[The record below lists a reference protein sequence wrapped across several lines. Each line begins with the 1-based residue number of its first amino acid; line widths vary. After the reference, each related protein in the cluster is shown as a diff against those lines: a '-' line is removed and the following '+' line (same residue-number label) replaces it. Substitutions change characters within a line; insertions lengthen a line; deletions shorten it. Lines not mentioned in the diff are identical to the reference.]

1 MKKNFWI
8 IVLFAVLTVM
18 NIGCDNTEVIT
29 INCEDCEFEIP
40 KFEKKYSQKVAEYI
54 EDDYDYDDQEKKVKY
69 RLEYSSM
76 EEAEWKML
84 NCFLTKVEE
93 YSYSNYKVYWHLF
106 NEVIKSDTSTITY
119 TYTYDPKIEYHLS
132 VETSQDGNLRVYSFD
147 TYAGSG
153 GDYYNIVQ
161 YRWNGDVK
169 TTDYRY
175 DMYDEEN
182 EEEDGDE
189 ECLLCANIDGIYD
202 IVYGNKT
209 YYLLSKYFRSA
220 PFGYFACICC
230 ELSENGLMPVELFK
244 DENGTH
250 SEIESEYGYFMYIVK
265 EKDGK
270 VYRAEDMLDATPI
283 TIYVRAETIVDT
295 NQEIEEVI
303 YEKIGYDRYH
313 KYVWDGRY
321 FVREEG
327 RDFANPFLCSQLQ
340 EYDSNEM
347 LLKTDRNLIRIDLMP
362 DKTYRY
368 AAWKADAEMSDVPE
382 LVINNGYMMHNDDD
396 IYYIFNNE
404 GFEYKVGDSEVVV
417 RKGKNIVG
425 RWYAYEIYSM

>member
-69 RLEYSSM
+69 RLEYSSI

-84 NCFLTKVEE
+84 NCFESRIFDYEVF
-93 YSYSNYKVYWHLF
+93 WHLF
-106 NEVIKSDTSTITY
+106 NSIIKSDTSTMSYI
-119 TYTYDPKIEYHLS
+119 YDSEIEEYFS
-132 VETSQDGNLRVYSFD
+132 VVTSQDGNLRVYSFD
-147 TYAGSG
+147 SSSG
-153 GDYYNIVQ
+153 TMGLYCNTVQ
-161 YRWNGDVK
+161 YRKNGDVK
-169 TTDYRY
+169 VTEYGGCLECVDDDYT
-175 DMYDEEN
+175 EN
-182 EEEDGDE
+182 GLYADVED
-189 ECLLCANIDGIYD
+189 IYD
-202 IVYGNKT
+202 LVCGNET
-209 YYLLSKYFRSA
+209 YYLLANYYRNSTQ
-220 PFGYFACICC
+220 GYFECACY
-230 ELSENGLMPVELFK
+230 ELTENGLMPVELFK

-250 SEIESEYGYFMYIVK
+250 SAIYSECGYYMYFVK
-265 EKDGK
+265 EKYGK
-270 VYRAEDMLDATPI
+270 VYSAEDLLDDTPI
-283 TIYVRAETIVDT
+283 TIYVEAENYVNTDQDMEATYKVF
-295 NQEIEEVI
+295 
-303 YEKIGYDRYH
+303 DRYH
-313 KYVWDGRY
+313 KYVWDGKY
-321 FVREEG
+321 FVREG
-327 RDFANPFLCSQLQ
+327 DGDFANPFLCSQLH
-340 EYDSNEM
+340 EYYSNEM

-368 AAWKADAEMSDVPE
+368 AAWKAEAEMSDAPE

>member
-69 RLEYSSM
+69 RLEYSSI

-84 NCFLTKVEE
+84 NCFESRIFDYEVF
-93 YSYSNYKVYWHLF
+93 WHLF
-106 NEVIKSDTSTITY
+106 NSIIKSDTSTMSYI
-119 TYTYDPKIEYHLS
+119 YDSEIEEYFS
-132 VETSQDGNLRVYSFD
+132 VVTSQDGNLRVYSFD
-147 TYAGSG
+147 SSSG
-153 GDYYNIVQ
+153 TMGLYCNTVQ
-161 YRWNGDVK
+161 YRKNGDVK
-169 TTDYRY
+169 VTEYGGCLECVDDDYT
-175 DMYDEEN
+175 EN
-182 EEEDGDE
+182 GLSADVED
-189 ECLLCANIDGIYD
+189 IYD
-202 IVYGNKT
+202 LVCGNET
-209 YYLLSKYFRSA
+209 YYLLANYHRNSA
-220 PFGYFACICC
+220 QGYFECACY
-230 ELSENGLMPVELFK
+230 ELTENGLMPVELFK

-321 FVREEG
+321 FVKEEG

-382 LVINNGYMMHNDDD
+382 LVINNGRITYNDDD
-396 IYYIFNNE
+396 IYYIFSNE
-404 GFEYKVGDSEVVV
+404 GYEYKVGDSEVVV